1 MSFSI
6 RASVRRRLGWEP
18 LEAKLID
25 QKFVSRDSYNAQHA
39 ARVTYQV
46 WDYMVEIPGGD
57 GGHKRLVIR
66 EKSFKLELPE
76 PGGTV
81 PVLVNR
87 QRTKAMF
94 DLSDPRID
102 AAGIIDRRAA
112 RRKAR
117 DEARFEEKLRE

>member
-18 LEAKLID
+18 LDAKLID

-39 ARVTYQV
+39 ARVNYQV
-46 WDYMVEIPGGD
+46 WDYMVEIPGAD
-57 GGHKRLVIR
+57 GGPKRLVIR
-66 EKSFKLELPE
+66 EKSFKLELPDI
-76 PGGTV
+76 GGTV

-87 QRTKAMF
+87 RRTEAMF

-102 AAGIIDRRAA
+102 AAAIIDRRAA

-117 DEARFEEKLRE
+117 DEARFERKLQE